1 MKSIFST
8 ILAKSVEKVKKGKK
22 VMNANQDNLYLST
35 SDMPVLKEKLKK
47 AQELSQ
53 ELASTLK
60 DIEMYNLKF
69 EIKKEEI

>member
-1 MKSIFST
+1 
-8 ILAKSVEKVKKGKK
+8 
-22 VMNANQDNLYLST
+22 MNANQDNLYLST